1 VPESLRRLLREYF
14 DFVTNLG
21 GLLGSH
27 NPMRTVATATV
38 VEALEVLGIVMEP
51 EAVRARLQARG
62 FSEPLSFDAFS
73 SVVYEAL
80 SEIGLDSSNSLS
92 VSPTRSLLM
101 ARCRRSA
108 RDSFRNSRT
117 RAKTLPIEELARNAG
132 SWGA

>member
-1 VPESLRRLLREYF
+1 
-14 DFVTNLG
+14 
-21 GLLGSH
+21 
-27 NPMRTVATATV
+27 
-38 VEALEVLGIVMEP
+38 MEP

-92 VSPTRSLLM
+92 VSPTRSLRM
-101 ARCRRSA
+101 ARCRRAA